1 MGQPLNNSSYF
12 CNLLKISNKD
22 SKNNSCVPKFVLI
35 LLIPLLEALLYIAVK
50 IHCYNFKTGVRI
62 SLSPFFLFLLL
73 VPMSSRCQKPCCP
86 SDYPPSPHSSALLQM
101 SIIKIQLRGVQKVEM
116 CSQVSTITFQYLI
129 LDTSFIC
136 KGRKDRLC
144 TVPVLEYKVTSNSCL
159 LQNGHISSQRNTDL
173 KRKYYSCLQS
183 VSFLP

>member
-86 SDYPPSPHSSALLQM
+86 SDYPPTHTLFCPPPDVNHQNIAQRCSEGRDVQLGLYHHLL
-101 SIIKIQLRGVQKVEM
+101 
-116 CSQVSTITFQYLI
+116 VS
-129 LDTSFIC
+129 DT
-136 KGRKDRLC
+136 
-144 TVPVLEYKVTSNSCL
+144 
-159 LQNGHISSQRNTDL
+159 
-173 KRKYYSCLQS
+173 
-183 VSFLP
+183 